1 MKAGSRRAGDLG
13 DLSAEAGGGI
23 PALLL
28 KPDCAIGEKGPGDMG
43 IELIGGW
50 VEMRMLTSGER
61 NIWRIGS
68 LQSVNS
74 NPVEEVVGVATVVG
88 DGLLRFDD
96 REV

>member
-1 MKAGSRRAGDLG
+1 M
-13 DLSAEAGGGI
+13 AELADGGTTEGGGL

-28 KPDCAIGEKGPGDMG
+28 KPDCEIGEKGPGDRG

-68 LQSVNS
+68 LQSANS

-88 DGLLRFDD
+88 DGLLRFGD
-96 REV
+96 RKV